1 VVTAKNIRMTES
13 EQKPSRKQQILQA
26 LAHMLEINPGAR
38 ITTASL
44 AKQVGVSEAALYR
57 HFPSKAKMFEGLIE
71 FIEATIFTR
80 INRIRSEHES
90 THARIEHA
98 MTLILTFSEKNPGMC
113 RILTGD
119 ALAGETER
127 LRIRVAQFFE
137 RLETQ
142 LKQMLREAEIRD
154 DKVTSIEA
162 GAAANLLLAF
172 VEGRIRQYV
181 RSEFTNKPLN
191 NWPLQWSFLSNNL
204 LIENTL
210 AEQV

>member
-1 VVTAKNIRMTES
+1 MTES

-26 LAHMLEINPGAR
+26 LAHMLEMNPGAR

-80 INRIRSEHES
+80 INRIRSENES
-90 THARIEHA
+90 TTARIEHA

-119 ALAGETER
+119 ALSGETER
-127 LRIRVAQFFE
+127 LRVRVAQFFE

-142 LKQMLREAEIRD
+142 LKQILRESELRD
-154 DKVTSIEA
+154 NQVTSIDS

-181 RSEFTNKPLN
+181 RTEFSHKPLN
-191 NWPLQWSFLSNNL
+191 NWPLHWAFLSRNL
-204 LIENTL
+204 LVDVTPT
-210 AEQV
+210 

>member
-1 VVTAKNIRMTES
+1 MTES

-90 THARIEHA
+90 TTARIEHA

-119 ALAGETER
+119 ALSGETER
-127 LRIRVAQFFE
+127 LRVRVAQFFE

-142 LKQMLREAEIRD
+142 LKQMLRESELRD

-181 RSEFTNKPLN
+181 RSEFTHKPLN
-191 NWPLQWSFLSNNL
+191 NWPVQWAFLSRNL
-204 LIENTL
+204 LVESTP
-210 AEQV
+210 A

>member
-1 VVTAKNIRMTES
+1 MTES

-26 LAHMLEINPGAR
+26 LAHMLEMNPGAR

-80 INRIRSEHES
+80 INRIRSENES
-90 THARIEHA
+90 TTARIEHA

-119 ALAGETER
+119 ALSGETER
-127 LRIRVAQFFE
+127 LRVRVAQFFE

-142 LKQMLREAEIRD
+142 LKQILRESELRD
-154 DKVTSIEA
+154 NQVTSIDS
-162 GAAANLLLAF
+162 GAVANLLLAF

-181 RSEFTNKPLN
+181 RTEFSHKPLN
-191 NWPLQWSFLSNNL
+191 NWPLQWDFLSHNL
-204 LIENTL
+204 LIESTQ
-210 AEQV
+210 AEQL

>member
-1 VVTAKNIRMTES
+1 MTER

-44 AKQVGVSEAALYR
+44 AKEVGVSEAALYR

-80 INRIRSEHES
+80 INRIRSEQEE
-90 THARIEHA
+90 TLARIEQS
-98 MTLILTFSEKNPGMC
+98 MTLILTFAEKNPGMC

-119 ALAGETER
+119 ALSGETER
-127 LRIRVAQFFE
+127 LRARIAQFFE

-142 LKQMLREAEIRD
+142 FKQILREAELRD
-154 DKVTSIEA
+154 VKSSRINESA
-162 GAAANLLLAF
+162 MANLLLALI
-172 VEGRIRQYV
+172 EGRIRQYV
-181 RSEFTNKPLN
+181 RSEFKSKPLSH
-191 NWPLQWSFLSNNL
+191 WQDQWAFLAGNIL
-204 LIENTL
+204 VETEL
-210 AEQV
+210 V

>member
-1 VVTAKNIRMTES
+1 MTDT

-38 ITTASL
+38 ITTANL
-44 AKQVGVSEAALYR
+44 AKEVGVSEAALYR

-80 INRIRSEHES
+80 VNRIRSEYDGTLS
-90 THARIEHA
+90 RIEHT

-119 ALAGETER
+119 ALSGETER
-127 LRIRVAQFFE
+127 LRVRIAQFFE

-142 LKQMLREAEIRD
+142 MKQILREAELRD
-154 DKVTSIEA
+154 VKVTSIES
-162 GAAANLLLAF
+162 GAAANMLLAF
-172 VEGRIRQYV
+172 LEGRIRQYV
-181 RSEFTNKPLN
+181 RSEFTSKPLN
-191 NWPLQWSFLSNNL
+191 NWPEQWSFLARNL
-204 LIENTL
+204 LVENNL
-210 AEQV
+210 AEQF